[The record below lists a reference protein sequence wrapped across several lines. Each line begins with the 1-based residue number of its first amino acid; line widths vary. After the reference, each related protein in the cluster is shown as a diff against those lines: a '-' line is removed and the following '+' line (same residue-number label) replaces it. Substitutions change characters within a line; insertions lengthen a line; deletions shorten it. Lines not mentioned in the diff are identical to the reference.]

1 VETNKITKENKM
13 AKFKVGDRVTRT
25 TTSESPNNFGVVGK
39 EYTVLGSIGGE
50 IQVISGWWAT
60 AKYFELV
67 TAPEYKVGVPYLW
80 HGGDNPLP
88 VGTLVKVRRG
98 DKEHEFMVEKFSLS
112 VYESQEVSWKHDT
125 QFSNVVMFKV
135 VSYPQPTREVTLTL
149 TEEQIKAI
157 EAIIK

>member
-1 VETNKITKENKM
+1 M
-13 AKFKVGDRVTRT
+13 AKFKVGDKVTRT
-25 TTSESPNNFGVVGK
+25 TTAESPNNFGVVGK
-39 EYTVLGSIGGE
+39 EYIVLASSGDG
-50 IQVISGWWAT
+50 IQVIKGWWANS
-60 AKYFELV
+60 KYFELA
-67 TAPEYKVGVPYLW
+67 TTPEYKVGVPYLW

-88 VGTLVKVRRG
+88 VGTLVKVRLG

-112 VYESQEVSWKHDT
+112 VYESQEVSWKHAT
-125 QFSNVVMFKV
+125 QFANVVMFKV

>member
-1 VETNKITKENKM
+1 M

-25 TTSESPNNFGVVGK
+25 TTAESPNNFGVVGK
-39 EYTVLGSIGGE
+39 EYTVLASDGRG

-88 VGTLVKVRRG
+88 VGTLVKLRYG
-98 DKEHEFMVEKFSLS
+98 DEKHEFMQENFSPTL
-112 VYESQEVSWKHDT
+112 YQSQQVDWSYNT
-125 QFSNVVMFKV
+125 YRYNVVMFKV

-149 TEEQIKAI
+149 TEEQIKAV